1 MLVLAID
8 TSTKVGSVALFDE
21 KKGLLAEVLINVKT
35 NHSDTIMNA
44 IDYIMKISEISVDNL
59 DRIAVTMGP
68 GSFTGIRIGIAIAKA
83 MVFGKKIDIV
93 AVNTLDLLAHE
104 ISEDTFIMPL
114 IDAKKGRAYYSLYKK
129 EAKLIRTEDYK
140 DGEIKEFLEKYKDKE
155 IVFTGDGAY
164 NYREQ
169 LEEIMGKKAKF
180 IPRSRSCPRAGVLSE
195 IASQLEPVNDV
206 LLEPYY
212 HSKTQAEREKE
223 EKLGKTTNK

>member
-8 TSTKVGSVALFDE
+8 TSTKVGSVALFD
-21 KKGLLAEVLINVKT
+21 KNKGLLGEILINVKT

-44 IDYIMKISEISVDNL
+44 IDYLFNVSGLSVNDL
-59 DRIAVTMGP
+59 DRIAVTVGP

-93 AVNTLDLLAHE
+93 SMNTLDLLANE
-104 ISEDTFIMPL
+104 ISENTYIMPL
-114 IDAKKGRAYYSLYKK
+114 IDAKKGRAYYSFYQNESLLS
-129 EAKLIRTEDYK
+129 KLESYK
-140 DGEIKEFLEKYKDKE
+140 DGEIKEFLEKYKDKK

-164 NYREQ
+164 NYRE
-169 LEEIMGKKAKF
+169 LIEEIMGENAKF
-180 IPRSRSCPRAGVLSE
+180 TPRSRTCPKAGVLAE
-195 IASQLEPVNDV
+195 KALELSPVNDI

-223 EKLGKTTNK
+223 AKSEKTTK